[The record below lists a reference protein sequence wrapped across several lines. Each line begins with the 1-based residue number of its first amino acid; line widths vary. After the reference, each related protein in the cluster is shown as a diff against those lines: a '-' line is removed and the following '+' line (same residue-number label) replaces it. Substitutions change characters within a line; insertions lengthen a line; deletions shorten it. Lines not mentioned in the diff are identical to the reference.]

1 METVCPESQVSPPR
15 VFMWP
20 VGLGKSPECS
30 ALKLSDGKGQYPVC
44 PEQSQARRGLMY
56 SSAWVSMR
64 GSMELGWVLQIPLRE
79 VPWPLSTRCP
89 QLGQTGSCTDSSYG
103 FRQRAMSMSLCR
115 WVVGGIQGSLGTVLK
130 MGMGSWWSR
139 LGIQLD
145 VRSWE
150 NMEGLVWAW
159 D

>member
-1 METVCPESQVSPPR
+1 
-15 VFMWP
+15 
-20 VGLGKSPECS
+20 
-30 ALKLSDGKGQYPVC
+30 
-44 PEQSQARRGLMY
+44 MY
-56 SSAWVSMR
+56 SSEWVSVR

-79 VPWPLSTRCP
+79 VPWPLSTQCP

-145 VRSWE
+145 VHSWE